1 MWCACWPIASFMA
14 TVIMSLWFDQVLYL
28 PCISGMTPMSNIPS
42 SRKRQGP
49 QSATAGRVHGALRPD
64 VDVELG
70 WESVSEEFG
79 VPPLRHPCRT
89 S

>member
-1 MWCACWPIASFMA
+1 
-14 TVIMSLWFDQVLYL
+14 
-28 PCISGMTPMSNIPS
+28 MSNIPS

-70 WESVSEEFG
+70 WESVTNLE
-79 VPPLRHPCRT
+79 CRP
-89 S
+89 SGIHAKLPEDE